1 MEDQV
6 MEMKGSFEI
15 ANASMVII
23 KTNQCNIHEL
33 EVQ

>member
-6 MEMKGSFEI
+6 MGMKGSFEI

-23 KTNQCNIHEL
+23 KTNQCNIRVL